1 MIGLLALCE
10 TPMGSQHRICFLKI
24 LLSLAEDP
32 FGMNLPFSIRE
43 VLALRVLLKEKKIEK
58 ASLSKDLLVCDMLK
72 AVIVVYLLFGDF
84 LDGWMQ

>member
-1 MIGLLALCE
+1 ME
-10 TPMGSQHRICFLKI
+10 RQKRICFRKV

-32 FGMNLPFSIRE
+32 FGMNLPFSIRK